1 MFFTLK
7 VLDNKNRFFGKGERE
22 SILEVDVFRAR
33 VKIVTNFTIEPIS
46 INSTLIYS
54 TNVFRL
60 GEVR

>member
-1 MFFTLK
+1 MFFTLN

-22 SILEVDVFRAR
+22 SILEVDVFGAR
-33 VKIVTNFTIEPIS
+33 VKIVTHFTIEPIS

-54 TNVFRL
+54 KNVVRL

>member
-1 MFFTLK
+1 
-7 VLDNKNRFFGKGERE
+7 VRERGREGERE
-22 SILEVDVFRAR
+22 SILEVDVFGAR

-54 TNVFRL
+54 TNVVRL